1 MTHKGKWIQQEGL
14 RLVANDKGQFSCMY
28 AYECSRCGAEVYFE
42 KKGVVSD
49 WCPACRSEMDGEVEL
64 Y

>member
-1 MTHKGKWIQQEGL
+1 MTHKGKWIRQEGL
-14 RLVANDKGQFSCMY
+14 RLVMTDEGQCSCMY

>member
-1 MTHKGKWIQQEGL
+1 M
-14 RLVANDKGQFSCMY
+14 ANDKGKFSCMY

-49 WCPACRSEMDGEVEL
+49 WCPACRSEMDGEVDL